1 MIMSGKT
8 ALAAG
13 GLNNNFWAGQAF
25 EFIPV
30 LSSAEFGFLIGG
42 TGIAVGDVEVDVICG
57 GEAIGLNFPPN
68 IGAAIPKYP
77 DDFTLSGYCAAG
89 DRLIGKVRNLDA
101 ANAADLY
108 WTVKIDP
115 L

>member
-1 MIMSGKT
+1 MIMVGKT

-13 GLNNNFWAGQAF
+13 ASNNNFWSGQAF

-30 LSSAEFGFLIGG
+30 LSSAEFGFLTGG
-42 TGIAVGDVEVDVICG
+42 TSIVVGDVEVDVICG
-57 GEAIGLNFPPN
+57 GEAIGLNILAN
-68 IGAAIPKYP
+68 IGATIPKYP
-77 DDFTLSGYCAAG
+77 DDFILSGYCAAG

-101 ANAADLY
+101 SNAADLY
-108 WTVKIDP
+108 WSVKIDP